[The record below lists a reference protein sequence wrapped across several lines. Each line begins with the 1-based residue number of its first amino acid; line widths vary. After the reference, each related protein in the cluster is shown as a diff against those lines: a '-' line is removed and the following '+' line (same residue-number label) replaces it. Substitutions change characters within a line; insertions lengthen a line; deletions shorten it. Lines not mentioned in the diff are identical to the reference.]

1 MLAGMR
7 EIDPGADVAPLDCS
21 KVSKDDVGNP
31 VAAGSVAL
39 LLADRV
45 GSTPWEE
52 AMAANLMSDGAE
64 LRRQQ
69 RGAERGQRIGLS
81 PIGEP
86 AHIRRPSRRRA
97 L

>member
-1 MLAGMR
+1 MPAGSMLAGMR

-45 GSTPWEE
+45 GSTH
-52 AMAANLMSDGAE
+52 LGG
-64 LRRQQ
+64 RR
-69 RGAERGQRIGLS
+69 GKSE
-81 PIGEP
+81 
-86 AHIRRPSRRRA
+86 
-97 L
+97 

>member
-45 GSTPWEE
+45 GSTH
-52 AMAANLMSDGAE
+52 LGG
-64 LRRQQ
+64 RR
-69 RGAERGQRIGLS
+69 GK
-81 PIGEP
+81 
-86 AHIRRPSRRRA
+86 
-97 L
+97 